1 MDFPERVA
9 GAISACDIALIKRPL
24 ELSTDGHR
32 TTGSP
37 NLLTRPKTLPVSSFP
52 PIRRALISVSD
63 KSGLVDFAKGLVS
76 LGVEI
81 YSTGGTRKH
90 LLDNGVTAH
99 EVASY
104 TGFPEVMDGRVKTL
118 HPKIFGGILARR
130 NREDDL
136 ASLRSHGI
144 LEFDLVVVNL
154 YPFET
159 TVQKPDTVLTEA
171 IEQIDIG
178 GPSLLRAAAKNHEFV
193 SVASQPNQYATILA
207 EMKTHGGTSDSLR
220 LQLAAD
226 CFGETARYDATI
238 ADYLCRT
245 ILSNDTFNPRGDE
258 PSHSGLASIAMPQ
271 SITIPMK
278 LQSGLRY
285 GENPHQS
292 AALYRLPGNSKA
304 TLTDAKQL
312 NGKELSYNNLL
323 DLDNALS
330 IVRCFAKPSA
340 VVMKHNNPCGGAS
353 AHKLSF
359 ACRKALAG
367 DPQSAFGGVLGFNA
381 MVDLETAEELC
392 QPGLFIEAIVAP
404 DFSPEAVSLLQTKPK
419 WRENVRLMKTGPL
432 GTQPIELCYRFISGG
447 VLVQQSDNQPP
458 TSLNWKTVTD
468 VAVAEELWDDIAFGW
483 EMVRHVKSN
492 AIILAR
498 DAALVGVGAGQMSR
512 VDSVE
517 LAIEK
522 AADRSHGSILASDA
536 FFPFADSIERAS
548 KAGIIAII
556 QPGGSR
562 KDDEVI
568 AACNAHRIPMIFTGQ
583 RHFKH

>member
-1 MDFPERVA
+1 MTQCGRFTPVE
-9 GAISACDIALIKRPL
+9 PL
-24 ELSTDGHR
+24 TVPK
-32 TTGSP
+32 SP
-37 NLLTRPKTLPVSSFP
+37 SVSSFSS
-52 PIRRALISVSD
+52 IKRALISVSD
-63 KSGLVDFAKGLVS
+63 KTGLVAFAKVLTNC
-76 LGVEI
+76 GVEI

-90 LLDNGVTAH
+90 LVDNGIDAV

-130 NREDDL
+130 NLAEDQE
-136 ASLRSHGI
+136 SLQKHAI

-154 YPFET
+154 YPFEST
-159 TVQKPDTVLTEA
+159 IKKPNVTLPEA

-178 GPSLLRAAAKNHEFV
+178 GPSLIRAAAKNHAFV
-193 SVASQPNQYATILA
+193 TVATNPNQYVAIADELQSN
-207 EMKTHGGTSDSLR
+207 GGTSDALR
-220 LQLAAD
+220 LRLAAE
-226 CFGETARYDATI
+226 CFADTARYDANI
-238 ADYLCRT
+238 ADYL
-245 ILSNDTFNPRGDE
+245 SK
-258 PSHSGLASIAMPQ
+258 ASMGNGPLQEVLLPANV
-271 SITIPMK
+271 TIPMT

-292 AALYRLPGNSKA
+292 AALYKLPGDSTA
-304 TLTDAKQL
+304 TLTSAKQL

-340 VVMKHNNPCGGAS
+340 VVIKHNNPCGGAS

-367 DPQSAFGGVLGFNA
+367 DPQSAFGGVLGFNTL
-381 MVDLETAEELC
+381 VDLETAEVLC

-404 DFSPEAVSLLQTKPK
+404 EFTEEAVSLLQTKPK
-419 WRENVRLMKTGPL
+419 WRENVRLMETGPL
-432 GTQPIELCYRFISGG
+432 GIQPLELNYRFISGG

-458 TSLNWKTVTD
+458 TSLNWKTVTEA
-468 VAVAEELWDDIAFGW
+468 AVAEELWDDIAFGW

-517 LAIEK
+517 IAIEK
-522 AADRSHGSILASDA
+522 AGDRSQGSILASDA
-536 FFPFADSIERAS
+536 FFPFADSIHRAA

-556 QPGGSR
+556 QPGGSK
-562 KDDEVI
+562 KDNEVI
-568 AACNAHRIPMIFTGQ
+568 AACNEHRIPMIFTGQ